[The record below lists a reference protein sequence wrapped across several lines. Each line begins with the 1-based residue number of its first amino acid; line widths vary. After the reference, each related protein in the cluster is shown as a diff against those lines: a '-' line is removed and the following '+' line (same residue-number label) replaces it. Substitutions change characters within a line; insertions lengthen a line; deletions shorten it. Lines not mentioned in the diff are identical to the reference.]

1 MVSPGELLWALIGLI
16 LTIGGTFL
24 EAFITSPPW
33 SWGNQGVQAQ
43 SLGVTYQIGAVL
55 LVGCMGGKTAGAI
68 AQIAYLLLG
77 LTWFNVFTEGGGVDY
92 IHRASFGYLLGFIPG
107 AWVCGLLAFRVPS
120 RLESLAFSCICGLLT
135 VHLVGVGYLVLGYHG
150 GWLQTSNLTLWQAIA
165 TYSLSPLPGQLAIA
179 CAVTV
184 LAFVLR
190 HLMLY

>member
-1 MVSPGELLWALIGLI
+1 MVSLGELLWALIGLI

-33 SWGNQGVQAQ
+33 SWGNQGLQAQ

-77 LTWFNVFTEGGGVDY
+77 LTWFNVFTEGGGVGY

-135 VHLVGVGYLVLGYHG
+135 VHLVGVSYLILGYHG

-165 TYSLSPLPGQLAIA
+165 TYSLSPLPGQLAIV

-184 LAFVLR
+184 LSFALR